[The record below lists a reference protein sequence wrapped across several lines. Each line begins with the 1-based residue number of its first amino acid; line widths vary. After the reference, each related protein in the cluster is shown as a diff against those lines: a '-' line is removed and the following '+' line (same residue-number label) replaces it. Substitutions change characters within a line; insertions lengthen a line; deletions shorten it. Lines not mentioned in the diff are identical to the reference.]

1 MIHATEVGSTIPHIA
16 SDALTARFLP
26 PETTIALLAIS
37 LDNCY
42 VVTVNLYLG

>member
-1 MIHATEVGSTIPHIA
+1 MIHATEVGSTT
-16 SDALTARFLP
+16 LTARFLP